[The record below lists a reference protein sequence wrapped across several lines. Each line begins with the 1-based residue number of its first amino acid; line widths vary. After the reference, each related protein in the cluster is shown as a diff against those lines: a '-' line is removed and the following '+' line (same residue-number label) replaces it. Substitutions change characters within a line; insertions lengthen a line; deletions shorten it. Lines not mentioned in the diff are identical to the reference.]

1 MTRRE
6 HIKNTNS
13 EFLDHREAEIMSV
26 ASSIINKL
34 FTCVGIGL
42 SSGLLFFSTG
52 IPLWAADQQQ
62 AELMVDNVCS
72 TCHKIKG
79 EGESRFNL
87 KAPDLMWG
95 GSKYQRDWL
104 IRWLTGKEP
113 LLYAKNYRWDQSQE
127 PVVHMTVTEEQANG
141 IADYFEK
148 NLKDSRVTVGAFDVT
163 KVTKKDASDGAFIYK
178 EHACIGCHTIE
189 ENGQLVGGPQSANLA
204 DSGNRYNADWLFR
217 FGINPQDFT
226 PHSGEFLAD
235 ATEPQL
241 RSVIGYLMTL
251 GVKDFKFYEPW
262 TSPEFAKASVDRGAV
277 VYKEYCSQCHGAEG
291 KGDGPAASGLSP
303 KPAVHANIPFE
314 KLPMEYL
321 YNVITHG
328 GRSVGKSTS
337 MPYWGLTI
345 GQQGVADVI
354 AYLKATF
361 KGGAE
366 ATQATGGA
374 GPSGVCPQPRNT
386 KGAPVKFRQM
396 QNPLPVNQ
404 ENMKAGETLFQ
415 QTAIPLA
422 CMNCHGTKGDGE
434 GPMGAALN
442 PRPRNFTCGET
453 MKDISDGQLFWII
466 KNGSPGTGMMAFLGM
481 PDNQVWQMIQYIRTL
496 AK

>member
-1 MTRRE
+1 MNRE
-6 HIKNTNS
+6 FRSFRYFQKLGGAI
-13 EFLDHREAEIMSV
+13 FLAFFLFFFIVSPQVFAEDAHEAETMI
-26 ASSIINKL
+26 K
-34 FTCVGIGL
+34 T
-42 SSGLLFFSTG
+42 
-52 IPLWAADQQQ
+52 
-62 AELMVDNVCS
+62 VCS
-72 TCHKIKG
+72 TCHKFQG
-79 EGESRFNL
+79 EGESRFSL

-113 LLYAKNYRWDQSQE
+113 LLYAKSYRWDQGQE
-127 PVVHMTVTEEQANG
+127 PDVHITVTEEQANS

-148 NLKDSRVTVGAFDVT
+148 NLKDSRVTVGAFDLS
-163 KVTKKDASDGAFIYK
+163 KVTKRDAEVGAVIYK
-178 EHACIGCHTIE
+178 AHACIGCHTIE

-204 DSGNRYNADWLFR
+204 DSGNRYNEDWLFR

-251 GVKDFKFYEPW
+251 GVKDFQYYEPW
-262 TSPEFAKASVDRGAV
+262 TSPEFGQPSVDRGAV
-277 VYKEYCSQCHGAEG
+277 IYKEYCSQCHGAEG
-291 KGDGPAASGLSP
+291 KGDGPAASGLIP

-321 YNVITHG
+321 YNVINHG
-328 GRSVGKSTS
+328 GGSVGKSTN

-361 KGGAE
+361 KGGGQVASAAE
-366 ATQATGGA
+366 GS
-374 GPSGVCPQPRNT
+374 GPSGVCPQPRKT
-386 KGAPVKFRQM
+386 KRAPGKFRNM
-396 QNPLPVNQ
+396 QNPLPQNTTNV
-404 ENMKAGETLFQ
+404 KAGETLFQ
-415 QTAIPLA
+415 QTAKPLA
-422 CMNCHGTKGDGE
+422 CMNCHGTQGDGQ
-434 GPMGAALN
+434 GPMGAALD
-442 PRPRNFTCGET
+442 PPPRNFTCGET
-453 MKDISDGQLFWII
+453 MKDISDGQLFWVI
-466 KNGSPGTGMMAFLGM
+466 KNGSIGTGMMAFSGM
-481 PDNQVWQMIQYIRTL
+481 PDNQIWQLIQYIRTL

>member
-1 MTRRE
+1 MKRVFRSFMYSHATVVMV
-6 HIKNTNS
+6 
-13 EFLDHREAEIMSV
+13 FLA
-26 ASSIINKL
+26 
-34 FTCVGIGL
+34 FF
-42 SSGLLFFSTG
+42 LFFF
-52 IPLWAADQQQ
+52 
-62 AELMVDNVCS
+62 MVSPRVLVAGTQEGETLIKTVCS
-72 TCHKIKG
+72 TCHKF
-79 EGESRFNL
+79 EGKEESRFNL

-113 LLYAKNYRWDQSQE
+113 LLYAKSYRWDQGQE
-127 PVVHMTVTEEQANG
+127 PVAHMNVTEEQANS

-148 NLKDSRVTVGAFDVT
+148 NLKDSRVTVGAFDVA
-163 KVTKKDASDGAFIYK
+163 KVTKKDVGDGAFIFK

-189 ENGQLVGGPQSANLA
+189 ENGQLVGGPQSTNLA

-217 FGINPQDFT
+217 FGMNPQDFT

-241 RSVIGYLMTL
+241 RSAIGYLMTL

-262 TSPEFAKASVDRGAV
+262 TSQEFGQANVERGAV

-321 YNVITHG
+321 YNVINHG

-361 KGGAE
+361 KGGVE
-366 ATQATGGA
+366 VTKVTPGD
-374 GPSGVCPQPRNT
+374 GPSGVCPQPRKT
-386 KGAPVKFRQM
+386 RQAPGKFRKM
-396 QNPLPVNQ
+396 ENPLPQNTANV
-404 ENMKAGETLFQ
+404 KAGETLFQ
-415 QTAIPLA
+415 LTATPLA
-422 CMNCHGTKGDGE
+422 CMNCHGAKGDGQ
-434 GPMGAALN
+434 GPMGAALD

-466 KNGSPGTGMMAFLGM
+466 KNGSTGTGMMAFSGM
-481 PDNQVWQMIQYIRTL
+481 PDNKIWQLIQYIRTL

>member
-1 MTRRE
+1 MKSVFRSFMYSR
-6 HIKNTNS
+6 S
-13 EFLDHREAEIMSV
+13 PVGGLLLAFFLSFWTSPTQVFASDTQEAESL
-26 ASSIINKL
+26 IIN
-34 FTCVGIGL
+34 T
-42 SSGLLFFSTG
+42 
-52 IPLWAADQQQ
+52 
-62 AELMVDNVCS
+62 CS
-72 TCHKIKG
+72 TCHKF
-79 EGESRFNL
+79 EGKAESRFNL

-113 LLYAKNYRWDQSQE
+113 LLYVKNYRWDQKQK
-127 PVVHMTVTEEQANG
+127 PDPHMIVTEEEANA

-148 NLKDSRVTVGAFDVT
+148 NLVDSRVTVGGIDVT
-163 KVTKKDASDGAFIYK
+163 KVTKKDAKDGAFIYK

-189 ENGQLVGGPQSANLA
+189 ENGQLIGGPQSANLA

-251 GVKDFKFYEPW
+251 GVKDFQYDEPW
-262 TSPEFAKASVDRGAV
+262 TSPEFSTASVERGKV

-291 KGDGPAASGLSP
+291 RGDGPAASGLSP

-321 YNVITHG
+321 YNVIYHG

-361 KGGAE
+361 KSGTQVASAAGGF
-366 ATQATGGA
+366 
-374 GPSGVCPQPRNT
+374 GPSGVCPQPRKT
-386 KGAPVKFRQM
+386 RRAPGKFRSM
-396 QNPLPVNQ
+396 QNPLPQNTINV
-404 ENMKAGETLFQ
+404 KAGETLFQ
-415 QTAIPLA
+415 LTAKPLA
-422 CMNCHGTKGDGE
+422 CMNCHGAKGDGQ
-434 GPMGAALN
+434 GPMGAALD

-453 MKDISDGQLFWII
+453 MNDISDGQMFWII
-466 KNGSPGTGMMAFLGM
+466 KNGSIGTGMMAFSGM
-481 PDNQVWQMIQYIRTL
+481 PDNQIWQLIHYIRTL